1 MFRDLERTQTVF
13 TGLAAHLA
21 FGVSLS
27 YRDQPT
33 TGDGMYVSGSY
44 FPTLGLR
51 PALGRLLA
59 LADDQ
64 RIGTN
69 FVAVLGYGYWQS
81 HFGSDPGVL
90 GRPLRVNG
98 QALTIVGVAPRD
110 FQGTTLGVRPLVFVP
125 ISMRG
130 VLEPGFRGFENRQSY
145 WAYVFGR
152 LKTGVSLS
160 QASAA
165 LNAVYHPIVTD
176 VEAPLQKGISDQ
188 QMTQFRAKQV
198 VLTPGRRGHRVRH
211 VPGLAQHP
219 HRAGHGHSRQRRA
232 DHGSTER
239 RSVPDVPGHRPDRPG
254 HHAAHRC
261 GPVHQEP
268 GQRDPG
274 RPGAARRQCGHVQ
287 HRPGTDWL

>member
-1 MFRDLERTQTVF
+1 MRHVTLAFRILCKTPCVTGIAVISLALGIGANAAIFSLFDQILLRPLPVPEPDRLVNLAAPGPKPGSQSCGQAGDCDVVFSYPMFRDLERSQTVF

-33 TGDGMYVSGSY
+33 TGDGRYVSGSY
-44 FPTLGLR
+44 FPTLSLR

-59 LADDQ
+59 PADDQ
-64 RIGTN
+64 GIGTN
-69 FVAVLGYGYWQS
+69 YLTVLAYGYWQS

-152 LKTGVSLS
+152 LKTRVSLS
-160 QASAA
+160 Q
-165 LNAVYHPIVTD
+165 
-176 VEAPLQKGISDQ
+176 
-188 QMTQFRAKQV
+188 
-198 VLTPGRRGHRVRH
+198 
-211 VPGLAQHP
+211 
-219 HRAGHGHSRQRRA
+219 
-232 DHGSTER
+232 
-239 RSVPDVPGHRPDRPG
+239 
-254 HHAAHRC
+254 
-261 GPVHQEP
+261 
-268 GQRDPG
+268 
-274 RPGAARRQCGHVQ
+274 
-287 HRPGTDWL
+287 